1 MINKAKKL
9 NRLFK
14 TLTLCILLPVSCI
27 DRLDFLGETNEGQ
40 LVIYGLFTDSD
51 ERHLVN
57 VSRTAEFGLPPKGV
71 SNAQV
76 TLLTESGARI
86 PYFNA
91 GNGNYELWGIQAE
104 AEESYALEVVLDEN
118 TYRSKFEKVPVYSA
132 EDRLSFAFSTEP
144 LTNNSN
150 TPVFSF
156 FAESIL
162 PEVLDPIYLRWQ
174 AEETYL
180 WTRIW
185 LPCTGLCPPPPP
197 HCFISD
203 IIEPNR
209 INLFDASGTK
219 TRSTAFTL
227 GRRLVDN
234 SFISTFYVTVRQ
246 LSINKEAYEYWQKI
260 KIVVNNQG
268 SLFDIPPAPVF
279 GNISNM
285 DDADEIILGYFEIA
299 KTKIS
304 RIKVTSA
311 DVPFFLNRP
320 CEYIVGKPAENYS
333 PECIK
338 CEERALG
345 KRWTTEA
352 PEWWN
357 RD

>member
-1 MINKAKKL
+1 MIIKAKIL
-9 NRLFK
+9 NHLFIK
-14 TLTLCILLPVSCI
+14 IALCMLLPVSCI
-27 DRLDFLGETNEGQ
+27 ERLDFIGETDEGQ

-57 VSRTAEFGLPPKGV
+57 ISRTVNFGLPPKGV
-71 SNAQV
+71 SNAEV
-76 TLLTESGARI
+76 TLLTESGVRI

-118 TYRSKFEKVPVYSA
+118 TYRSKFEKVPIYSA
-132 EDRLSFAFSTEP
+132 EDRLSFAFSTEAF
-144 LTNNSN
+144 TNNSN
-150 TPVFSF
+150 TPVFSV

-162 PEVLDPIYLRWQ
+162 PEVSDPIYLRWQ

-197 HCFISD
+197 NCFISD

-219 TRSTAFTL
+219 TRSTTFKL

-246 LSINKEAYEYWQKI
+246 LSINREAYEYWQKI

-285 DDADEIILGYFEIA
+285 DNPDEIVLGYFEVA
-299 KTKIS
+299 KTRIS

-345 KRWTTEA
+345 KKWTTEA